1 MATRAACRQL
11 LANVVGQPIGPRN
24 RGRRAVPS
32 GSTIRGLGIHCVQ
45 RSRWI
50 SITGTHSCLAGQCGQ
65 GGRRY
70 SRKLAD
76 ATAVQAIGVIAQASL
91 LSRQVEVDASA
102 RKRGRCG
109 EDTCMQPIRSRSEE
123 RTLTPT
129 PSTAPRRH
137 LRLNPV
143 CTRLAGAARPN
154 LFGAVRP
161 STMPAFVVASAKRM
175 NFNLAQN
182 TLGCVF
188 THTAKHTKC
197 DFKSGM

>member
-1 MATRAACRQL
+1 MQYHRGVRSVDWEFIASSAAGGSQSPVLIVACRP
-11 LANVVGQPIGPRN
+11 VRPR
-24 RGRRAVPS
+24 RQE
-32 GSTIRGLGIHCVQ
+32 IF
-45 RSRWI
+45 
-50 SITGTHSCLAGQCGQ
+50 AGV
-65 GGRRY
+65 GRRY
-70 SRKLAD
+70 RCSGNR
-76 ATAVQAIGVIAQASL
+76 VIAQASL
-91 LSRQVEVDASA
+91 LSRQMEVDASA

-161 STMPAFVVASAKRM
+161 STMSAFVVASAKRM

-188 THTAKHTKC
+188 THTAKHTNVISNPAC
-197 DFKSGM
+197 RCSL